1 MFTLKFFRIIL
12 NGIISILLF
21 STFSIYSQN
30 ENNPAP
36 SGSPG
41 EEDPNIKEES
51 IGYWELTRSN
61 YGTNPTNITTWKS
74 SEQSVTGTS
83 SWKDFL
89 EIIHTVSSS
98 FKWDEPPEKM
108 IPGKDIDLKGS
119 YKNIEYS
126 TTGTIKTGIKIFIQ
140 NVGSPISN
148 PGYDAINILKMTKD
162 YKQHVSEVKNAKYN
176 APKYFRGKSKN
187 IQLVVD
193 CYIGSD
199 HYVTTYIYDWV
210 SSQ

>member
-1 MFTLKFFRIIL
+1 MFSLKFIRIIL
-12 NGIISILLF
+12 NGVISILLF
-21 STFSIYSQN
+21 STFSIYAQN

-41 EEDPNIKEES
+41 EEDPNNKEES
-51 IGYWELTRSN
+51 IGYWELAGSN
-61 YGTNPTNITTWKS
+61 YGTNPTTITTWKIS
-74 SEQSVTGTS
+74 DQSVTGTS

-89 EIIHTVSSS
+89 NIIHTVSSS
-98 FKWDEPPEKM
+98 FKWEKPPEKM
-108 IPGKDIDLKGS
+108 TPGMELNLKGS
-119 YKNIEYS
+119 YTDNEYS
-126 TTGTIKTGIKIFIQ
+126 TNGLVKTGIKIFIE
-140 NVGSPISN
+140 NVGSSISN

-162 YKQHVSEVKNAKYN
+162 YKQHISEVKNAKYS

>member
-1 MFTLKFFRIIL
+1 MFMLSKTRIL

-41 EEDPNIKEES
+41 EEDPNNTEET
-51 IGYWELTRSN
+51 IGYWELTGSN
-61 YGTNPTNITTWKS
+61 YGSNPTKITKWNT

-89 EIIHTVSSS
+89 EIIHTISSS
-98 FKWDEPPEKM
+98 FKWEKPPEKM
-108 IPGKDIDLKGS
+108 IPGMELNLKGS
-119 YKNIEYS
+119 YVDNEYS
-126 TTGTIKTGIKIFIQ
+126 TNGLVKTGIKIFIEK
-140 NVGSPISN
+140 VGDPISN
-148 PGYDAINILKMTKD
+148 PGYDAIDILKMTKD
-162 YKQHVSEVKNAKYN
+162 YKQHISEVKNAKYT
-176 APKYFRGKSKN
+176 APKYFRGKSKD

-193 CYIGSD
+193 CYIGAD
-199 HYVTTYIYDWV
+199 HYVTTYVYNWV
-210 SSQ
+210 STQ